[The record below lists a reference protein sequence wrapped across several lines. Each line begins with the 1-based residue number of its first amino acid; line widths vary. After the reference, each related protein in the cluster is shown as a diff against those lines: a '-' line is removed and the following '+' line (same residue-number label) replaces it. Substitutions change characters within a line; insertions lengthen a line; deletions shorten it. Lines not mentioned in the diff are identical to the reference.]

1 MTSTSGSDGNGE
13 LRGAGRSDAERSDAE
28 RYDAEPFLPGRGGLP
43 AHRRAAADCHGCP
56 LYEEATGTVFGSGT
70 SAARLMLVGEEPGD
84 QEDRQGEP
92 FVGPAGHLL
101 RRALREVGLDEEP
114 AYLTNAVKHFKFTRF
129 EHGRRRI
136 HKPPSLREM
145 TACRPWL
152 DAELR
157 LVRPEMVVALGAI
170 AVRSLLGPT
179 FRVTK
184 DRGSTVPL
192 PPPPGT
198 ERKDAEQARVLI
210 TLHPSAV
217 LRSDDR
223 EAAYAGFLADLRVAA
238 DALH

>member
-1 MTSTSGSDGNGE
+1 MTSTNGTDENGE
-13 LRGAGRSDAERSDAE
+13 RYDAE

-43 AHRRAAADCHGCP
+43 AHRKAAADCHGCP
-56 LYEEATGTVFGSGT
+56 LYEDAKGTVFGSGT

-84 QEDRQGEP
+84 QEDRQGRP

-101 RRALREVGLDEEP
+101 RRALKEAGLDEEP
-114 AYLTNAVKHFKFTRF
+114 TYLTNAVKHFKFTRF
-129 EHGRRRI
+129 EGSGRRI

-170 AVRSLLGPT
+170 AVRSLLGPS

-192 PPPPGT
+192 PSPPGS
-198 ERKDAEQARVLI
+198 DATRTEQATVLI

-238 DALH
+238 DALR